1 MRETNFDP
9 EFSQIPLDMD
19 ESEMM
24 LRMSTEIRQSYYYE
38 STIQSR
44 NCTESSFYLNNP
56 HDIKNGE
63 DEGGKGL
70 NVQVFNNF
78 FSSPGNEVND
88 IYNDSSGS
96 NKLSSHSNSL
106 I

>member
-19 ESEMM
+19 ESEMV

-44 NCTESSFYLNNP
+44 NCTESSFYLNP
-56 HDIKNGE
+56 LDIKNGE
-63 DEGGKGL
+63 GDSGKGL
-70 NVQVFNNF
+70 NV
-78 FSSPGNEVND
+78 
-88 IYNDSSGS
+88 
-96 NKLSSHSNSL
+96 
-106 I
+106 